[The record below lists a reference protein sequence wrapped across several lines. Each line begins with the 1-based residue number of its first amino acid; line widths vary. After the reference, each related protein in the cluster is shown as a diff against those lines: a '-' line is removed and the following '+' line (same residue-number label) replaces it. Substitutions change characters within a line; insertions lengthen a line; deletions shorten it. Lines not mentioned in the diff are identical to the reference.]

1 MSGIF
6 RQNKRPL
13 IINHFRK
20 DKKNMTTTHTIW
32 IDVMQGDRY
41 VCQVAVRHS
50 PLFRLD
56 LDEVRRRLTARCPW
70 LHGADLALT
79 PTDRRTTDAP
89 VIHLRQTT
97 DGQ

>member
-1 MSGIF
+1 
-6 RQNKRPL
+6 
-13 IINHFRK
+13 
-20 DKKNMTTTHTIW
+20 MTTTHTIW

-50 PLFRLD
+50 PP
-56 LDEVRRRLTARCPW
+56 ARCPW

-97 DGQ
+97 GTK